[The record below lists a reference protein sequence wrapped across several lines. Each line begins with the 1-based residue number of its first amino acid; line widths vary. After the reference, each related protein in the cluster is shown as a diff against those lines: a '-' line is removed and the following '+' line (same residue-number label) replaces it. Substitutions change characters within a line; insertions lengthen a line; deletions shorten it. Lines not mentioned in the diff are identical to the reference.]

1 MTVTLKSKLQKS
13 QKKTKKNKKK
23 NMFGIVIIIEM
34 RPWETESVLYLLKHV
49 TLIRTLTLLKTLD
62 LRLIRIKANQ
72 FFWELCERLRFIIQS
87 NFKNTFLY
95 SMKRIFIG
103 RLKDLD
109 IFSSFEIPYHQT
121 MNQQGTLLKQG
132 LF

>member
-13 QKKTKKNKKK
+13 QKKKKK
-23 NMFGIVIIIEM
+23 KKKMFGIVIIIEM

-72 FFWELCERLRFIIQS
+72 FFWELCERLPFIIQS

>member
-1 MTVTLKSKLQKS
+1 MTVTLKSKLQNL
-13 QKKTKKNKKK
+13 QKKKKK
-23 NMFGIVIIIEM
+23 KLFGIVSIIEM
-34 RPWETESVLYLLKHV
+34 RPWETESVSYFLKHV

-72 FFWELCERLRFIIQS
+72 FFGELCERLRFIIQS

-95 SMKRIFIG
+95 SMKRIFID
-103 RLKDLD
+103 RLKDLN

>member
-1 MTVTLKSKLQKS
+1 MTVTLKSKLQNL
-13 QKKTKKNKKK
+13 QKKKKK
-23 NMFGIVIIIEM
+23 KLFGIVSIIEM
-34 RPWETESVLYLLKHV
+34 RPWETESVSYFLKHV

-72 FFWELCERLRFIIQS
+72 FFGELCERLRFIIQN

-95 SMKRIFIG
+95 SMKRIFID
-103 RLKDLD
+103 RLKDLN

>member
-13 QKKTKKNKKK
+13 KKK
-23 NMFGIVIIIEM
+23 KKKKKMFGIVIIIEM

-72 FFWELCERLRFIIQS
+72 IFWELCERLRFIIQS

-103 RLKDLD
+103 RLKDLN